1 MRSHWRCSAPKAAG
15 RAVGGR
21 TRRPVSNGGGSRP
34 VPVGCASGQDQPEA
48 PPFRQAELAAED
60 LNLPERLGVRAVLDA
75 FHHGGQRRARVHM
88 TGGSGKTS
96 LGLWV
101 AEHLKT
107 AADTR
112 VQTVLVLVPTVN
124 LVAQPLEEW
133 AARTRW
139 APGEWRALCVCHDE
153 EVGTEDVA
161 VTTDPAEVKEF
172 LGGVGLG
179 APVHVVFSTYKS
191 AARIGEAQ
199 GMLLSAAGR
208 EVAAPGES
216 ESVGSHFDL
225 AVFDEAHHT
234 ATRVECFA
242 ANALSDELRDEGV
255 RIHRRLFMSAI
266 RRVPEEGNA
275 RNSDG
280 DLVFASMEDTEL
292 YGELVYNLT
301 FTEAVALQ
309 ICKPFK
315 LVYAVLS
322 DEVEM
327 RGWQLGNVAVAGA
340 DGKGEVD
347 GEGAAKVYAVRKM
360 AQGHGARG
368 VLTFHNRTRAAE
380 LFCAD
385 AVRLLPDAAERE
397 VLWVHG
403 APLMGHRERAEALQQ
418 SSQAAIQQAVMRATR
433 TDGELEHGLVGVV
446 ASVGEGGGRAL
457 APVLQALMDMDEQL
471 EHRVRELREA
481 FSGGRGEYEAA
492 LDQFVREYLPAGM
505 VERAVLVKAVEEK
518 WDEKCAHQLV
528 E

>member
-1 MRSHWRCSAPKAAG
+1 MIAGVRLKAQVLDIFGTILTPSSRKGRQERRRVGGRPRGWTRSSAPKAAG

-60 LNLPERLGVRAVLDA
+60 LNLPEYAWEPQRLGVRAVLDA

-124 LVAQPLEEW
+124 LVAQTLEEW

-161 VTTDPAEVKEF
+161 VTTNPAEVKEF

-199 GMLLSAAGR
+199 GMLLAAAGR
-208 EVAAPGES
+208 
-216 ESVGSHFDL
+216 
-225 AVFDEAHHT
+225 
-234 ATRVECFA
+234 
-242 ANALSDELRDEGV
+242 
-255 RIHRRLFMSAI
+255 
-266 RRVPEEGNA
+266 
-275 RNSDG
+275 
-280 DLVFASMEDTEL
+280 EL

-518 WDEKCAHQLV
+518 WDEKFAQLV
-528 E
+528 EYKDGHGHCDVPHSHPDLGHG

>member
-1 MRSHWRCSAPKAAG
+1 MIAGVRLKAQVLDIFGTILTPSSRKGRQERRRVGGRPRGWTRSSAPKAAG

-60 LNLPERLGVRAVLDA
+60 LNLPEYAWEPQRLGVRAVLDA

-124 LVAQPLEEW
+124 LVAQTLEEW

-172 LGGVGLG
+172 LGGVGPG

-199 GMLLSAAGR
+199 GMLLAAAGR

-234 ATRVECFA
+234 ATRVECFT

-266 RRVPEEGNA
+266 RRVPEEGNT

-446 ASVGEGGGRAL
+446 ASVEMG
-457 APVLQALMDMDEQL
+457 
-471 EHRVRELREA
+471 
-481 FSGGRGEYEAA
+481 
-492 LDQFVREYLPAGM
+492 
-505 VERAVLVKAVEEK
+505 
-518 WDEKCAHQLV
+518 
-528 E
+528 